1 MTTPTHAHTAM
12 TRPPDA
18 PQPDPPKQAVA
29 AEPAPAQ
36 VSLADPAPAEAAAPP
51 RSTGRAGWTTVSDN
65 LIPAL
70 LSAALVAV
78 MIFAFTTLDNRITS
92 LENRLTAFE
101 NRVDARFAQIDT
113 RFAAQD
119 AKIEALDTK
128 IDARFTAQ
136 DAKIEALDA
145 KIDEINVKLTAL
157 IAALN
162 RTEEVDAAL
171 AGEITT
177 NVPPA
182 SDIG

>member
-1 MTTPTHAHTAM
+1 MTS
-12 TRPPDA
+12 PPDA
-18 PQPDPPKQAVA
+18 PQPNPPEQAAA

-36 VSLADPAPAEAAAPP
+36 VSLADPAPAGAAAPP
-51 RSTGRAGWTTVSDN
+51 RSTGRAGWTTVSN
-65 LIPAL
+65 SFIPAL

-101 NRVDARFAQIDT
+101 NRVDARFAAQDAKIEA

-119 AKIEALDTK
+119 AKI
-128 IDARFTAQ
+128 DARFDAQ

-145 KIDEINVKLTAL
+145 KIDEINIKITAL

-162 RTEEVDAAL
+162 KTEEVDAAL

-177 NVPPA
+177 TPPA
-182 SDIG
+182 SDIGVPPPDIAVPLA